1 MLVTKSCIR
10 QLLPLI
16 IAFIRAL
23 KKKTILFLLL
33 KVEKGFDR
41 TFNNNFFKSNKEF
54 TKMLSVHWALL
65 NLGPENTKINHI

>member
-33 KVEKGFDR
+33 KVEKGLDR
-41 TFNNNFFKSNKEF
+41 TFNNNFLKNNKEF